1 MNKPV
6 NEMSPREWVNTRE
19 AEQRGQADGRAEIWT
34 DRRDTWM
41 DQKKNGQKEGQREGR
56 KDKHK
61 EGKLRDRWKCRRK
74 EGKTGV

>member
-6 NEMSPREWVNTRE
+6 NEMNPREWVNKRE
-19 AEQRGQADGRAEIWT
+19 TEQRGQTDGRAEIWT
-34 DRRDTWM
+34 DGWDTWM
-41 DQKKNGQKEGQREGR
+41 DQKKNGQKEDQREGR

-61 EGKLRDRWKCRRK
+61 EEKLRDRWKCRRT

>member
-6 NEMSPREWVNTRE
+6 SEMNPREWVNERE
-19 AEQRGQADGRAEIWT
+19 AKQRGQTDGRAEIWT
-34 DRRDTWM
+34 DGWDTWM
-41 DQKKNGQKEGQREGR
+41 DQKKNGQKEDQRGE

-61 EGKLRDRWKCRRK
+61 EEKLRDRWRCRRK